1 MRSGAVILGTII
13 LGGLLGACSAREDY
27 RGYAFD
33 DAKLHQIK
41 PGAQTQNEIAQLLGS
56 PSSIATFKE
65 HNDTW
70 YYIAKETQTV
80 AFWSPETKNQ
90 KVVAIDFDDKGRV
103 KEVRNYVMKDG
114 RAISPVARETPTSGH
129 EYGFFE
135 QLFGNIGRFTGG
147 GSGPTAPGVPGGS

>member
-1 MRSGAVILGTII
+1 MRNRAAT
-13 LGGLLGACSAREDY
+13 LGAILIVAIAGGCSPREDY

-41 PGAQTQNEIAQLLGS
+41 PGAQTQNEVARLLGS

-80 AFWSPETKNQ
+80 AFWSPETTDQ
-90 KVVAIDFDDKGRV
+90 KVVAIEFDDKGRV
-103 KEVRNYVMKDG
+103 KEVRNYAMKDG
-114 RAISPVARETPTSGH
+114 RVISPVGRETPTSGH

-135 QLFGNIGRFTGG
+135 QLFGNVGRFTGQG
-147 GSGPTAPGVPGGS
+147 AGQTGPGAPGH